1 MKRIIIL
8 VFLVIT
14 SSIFLKSDLN
24 EKVDMNYKLMLGK
37 EFYIYNVFMDY
48 IEDKAYPVLQGSNYK
63 VRYEDGF
70 FDRNEYGYV
79 EKLSKY
85 GVFWVGFI
93 PSYESVTSYKDYFL
107 QYYIYGENK
116 ETLEDFENKMKK
128 SEGYFVINKDIEKIG
143 MSEEELLKY
152 LNIKG
157 IEKIK
162 FKDPNYYVQKYG
174 GEKNLTPKYSNKNM
188 EYRDIEKKKEKT
200 IDQFK
205 AERVIRIITCIIFIF
220 LGILGIIYVS
230 INKIRKL
237 KTE

>member
-157 IEKIK
+157 IEKR
-162 FKDPNYYVQKYG
+162 FFVN
-174 GEKNLTPKYSNKNM
+174 
-188 EYRDIEKKKEKT
+188 
-200 IDQFK
+200 
-205 AERVIRIITCIIFIF
+205 
-220 LGILGIIYVS
+220 
-230 INKIRKL
+230 
-237 KTE
+237 

>member
-93 PSYESVTSYKDYFL
+93 PSYESVTSRKRYFHHW
-107 QYYIYGENK
+107 YISDENK
-116 ETLEDFENKMKK
+116 EFVEGFKNKMKNF
-128 SEGYFVINKDIEKIG
+128 EGYFVINKDIEKIG

-152 LNIKG
+152 LNIKD
-157 IEKIK
+157 IREIK

-220 LGILGIIYVS
+220 LGVIGIIYVS
-230 INKIRKL
+230 INKIRRS
-237 KTE
+237 

>member
-157 IEKIK
+157 IEKEEFSLSLLSWPVIAAAVLGHQRRGE
-162 FKDPNYYVQKYG
+162 FPRLGRGQFSRDGVDRRVQVIDPVQK
-174 GEKNLTPKYSNKNM
+174 
-188 EYRDIEKKKEKT
+188 
-200 IDQFK
+200 F
-205 AERVIRIITCIIFIF
+205 CF
-220 LGILGIIYVS
+220 
-230 INKIRKL
+230 
-237 KTE
+237 